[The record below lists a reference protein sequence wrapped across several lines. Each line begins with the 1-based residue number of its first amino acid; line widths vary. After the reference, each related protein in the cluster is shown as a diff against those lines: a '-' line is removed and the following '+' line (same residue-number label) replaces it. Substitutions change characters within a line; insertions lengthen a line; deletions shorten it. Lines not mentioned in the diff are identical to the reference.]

1 VEAWTAPFGRD
12 GKPEKAFLSVLTP
25 AGERTL
31 GLIEDPDAA
40 AVTVDTDIAG
50 ARVRVASTAAPP
62 SADPPSGGRKGE
74 NFAGTRLSSSKR
86 RGK

>member
-1 VEAWTAPFGRD
+1 M
-12 GKPEKAFLSVLTP
+12 LTP

-50 ARVRVASTAAPP
+50 ARVRVASDGRAAL
-62 SADPPSGGRKGE
+62 G
-74 NFAGTRLSSSKR
+74 
-86 RGK
+86 